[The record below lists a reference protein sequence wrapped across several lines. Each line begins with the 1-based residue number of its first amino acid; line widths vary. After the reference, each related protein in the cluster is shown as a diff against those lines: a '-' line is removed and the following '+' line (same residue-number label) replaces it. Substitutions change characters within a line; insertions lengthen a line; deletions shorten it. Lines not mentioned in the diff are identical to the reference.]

1 MSLRLRYALILA
13 LKVPARKARSR
24 LRQSL
29 RAAFMSS
36 GRGCWLRRSCGVFA
50 LAVAPSSYV
59 RNGAFGL
66 RSSAII
72 PRTSRR
78 GTKRGALIPAQ
89 GKARAPATLSGK
101 AGGSPELMAAPT
113 FALRGSPRGSL
124 FPPATPLRFCPRSC
138 LAHPPRKRPA
148 PRASPAPPRAFS
160 YPVQLPQSYPL
171 RLPQSYHRPRARPRD
186 GFGPTGQRCGHNIAG
201 RGCRP
206 PPLSRRLPLHF
217 LVSFLGRA
225 SEPPFPRSLTLP
237 KYVIKH
243 KIICYTT
250 YHFFCIT
257 HLFSVSLYM
266 I

>member
-1 MSLRLRYALILA
+1 
-13 LKVPARKARSR
+13 
-24 LRQSL
+24 
-29 RAAFMSS
+29 MSS
-36 GRGCWLRRSCGVFA
+36 GRGCSLRRSCGVCA
-50 LAVAPSSYV
+50 LAVAPCSYV

-66 RSSAII
+66 RSPAII

-78 GTKRGALIPAQ
+78 GTKRGALILPQ

-101 AGGSPELMAAPT
+101 AGGSPALMAAPP
-113 FALRGSPRGSL
+113 FALRGSPRGPL
-124 FPPATPLRFCPRSC
+124 IPPATTYRLCPRPC

-160 YPVQLPQSYPL
+160 YPLRMPQNYPL
-171 RLPQSYHRPRARPRD
+171 RLPQSYLCPIARPRD

-206 PPLSRRLPLHF
+206 PPQTRRLPLLVF
-217 LVSFLGRA
+217 VSFLGRA
-225 SEPPFPRSLTLP
+225 SEPPFPWSLTLP

-250 YHFFCIT
+250 YNFCCII
-257 HLFSVSLYM
+257 H
-266 I
+266 